1 VNALSRA
8 RWTFSSCL
16 SFFFSLSTSCCS
28 ASFRSLLA
36 WILFVMPLVTALADD
51 PFFTGMAPFL

>member
-1 VNALSRA
+1 MR
-8 RWTFSSCL
+8 FSNCEKLGQNSG
-16 SFFFSLSTSCCS
+16 STSCCS